1 MLLMSRVKDSTFV
14 DYFGV
19 VESRNL
25 NMSNMS
31 SCDLIMTATKVSTFR
46 QIEKMCKMNVSSLRL
61 LYNADK

>member
-46 QIEKMCKMNVSSLRL
+46 QIEKMCKMNISSLRL